1 MYGRGLLLLAALLC
15 ALLSGCARRA
25 VKEREWSVT
34 RDTIW
39 RVRTDTIL
47 RTDTVRSR
55 AEVVTRDTV
64 LLTVRERVVV
74 DTAGRVTYREVYT
87 DRERVS
93 DRTANTESKEQAT
106 ERTAAR
112 EDTGK
117 SSVTEHGKES
127 KQSAGGVSSLRFALC
142 SLAVACAELL
152 VLWWLITRKK

>member
-1 MYGRGLLLLAALLC
+1 MFGRVFLLLAVLLC
-15 ALLSGCARRA
+15 ALLSGCANRA

-64 LLTVRERVVV
+64 LLTVRERVVT
-74 DTAGRVTYREVYT
+74 DTAGRVTYREVYA

-93 DRTANTESKEQAT
+93 ERTASAESKEQAT
-106 ERTAAR
+106 ERTAAS
-112 EDTGK
+112 ESAGK
-117 SSVTEHGKES
+117 SSVTERGEKSERRT
-127 KQSAGGVSSLRFALC
+127 GGVSDLQLGLC
-142 SLAVACAELL
+142 SLAVACAALL
-152 VLWWLITRKK
+152 VLWRLITRKK